1 MRQVK
6 EADTSIPIMRRYL
19 ADTLAMVIFSTVLG
33 AFLEIMVAGLS
44 IRQSMRVR
52 LSAIPVILFAGRPYG
67 LYRDWLFSRLRERDD
82 GSRRSLILDTVAN
95 ASYQAVLYVGILAMN
110 GVELAKMVEALLSVI
125 AVGLVAC
132 RPYGLFL
139 IQVRKLFGIPTDR

>member
-1 MRQVK
+1 
-6 EADTSIPIMRRYL
+6 
-19 ADTLAMVIFSTVLG
+19 MVVFSTVLG

-44 IRQSMRVR
+44 IRQSMGVR

-67 LYRDWLFSRLRERDD
+67 LYRDWLFSWLRERD
-82 GSRRSLILDTVAN
+82 GGGRRSCILDTVAN

-110 GVELAKMVEALLSVI
+110 GVELEKMMKALLSVI
-125 AVGLVAC
+125 TVGLVTG

-139 IQVRKLFGIPTDR
+139 IQVR